1 LKEKP
6 FMSIEPNKMKA
17 AVWYSNR
24 DIRIERQPLCRPNN
38 QEMLVKIIA
47 CGICGSDV
55 VEWYRLPRAPLVQG
69 HELGAEV
76 VEVGSG
82 VSGFHPGDRV
92 FIAPK
97 VACLECKYCRGGH
110 YPQCVGIKQR
120 LPGAFAEF
128 VLVPEA
134 LVKHGTR
141 LLPDSISYEQAT
153 FIEPLACVV
162 RAQRI
167 AGLRAGQNVLVLG
180 CGMSGLLQVQL
191 AKRQGCRV
199 AVTDVDP
206 RKLDRAAAFGVDRAI
221 PALDNVPREA
231 EKFFGAKADAVIL
244 CTGALPAVEQAW
256 ATVDKGG
263 AVVFFA
269 VPGPDKTVT
278 FPVNAFWTSEIRV
291 LTSYY
296 CGPPDIEESMRLI
309 AAGDIEVQSL
319 ITHRLPL
326 DQIGKGF
333 RLVLEGKEAIKVIIE
348 PQSKS
353 D

>member
-1 LKEKP
+1 
-6 FMSIEPNKMKA
+6 MSIASKMMKA

-24 DIRIERQPLCRPNN
+24 DIRIEEQPLRRPNSR
-38 QEMLVKIIA
+38 EMLVKVIA

-76 VEVGSG
+76 VETGSD
-82 VSGFHPGDRV
+82 VTGFHAGDRV

-110 YPQCVGIKQR
+110 YPQCIGIKER
-120 LPGAFAEF
+120 LPGAFAEY
-128 VLVPEA
+128 VLVPET
-134 LVKHGTR
+134 LVNRGTWA
-141 LLPDSISYEQAT
+141 LPDSISYDQAT

-167 AGLRAGQNVLVLG
+167 AGLQAGQNVLVLG

-191 AKRQGCRV
+191 AKRKGCRV
-199 AVTDVDP
+199 AVTDVDA
-206 RKLDRAAAFGVDRAI
+206 RKLERAAAFGVDCTI
-221 PALDNVPREA
+221 PATGNVPQEVER
-231 EKFFGAKADAVIL
+231 FFGSKADVVIL
-244 CTGALPAVEQAW
+244 CTGAVGAIEQAW
-256 ATVDKGG
+256 TSVDKGG

-278 FPVNAFWTSEIRV
+278 IPVNTFWTSEIRV

-296 CGPPDIEESMRLI
+296 CGPPDIEESLRLL
-309 AAGDIEVQSL
+309 AEGAIEVESL
-319 ITHRLPL
+319 VTHHLPL
-326 DQIGKGF
+326 AEIGRGF
-333 RLVLEGKEAIKVIIE
+333 RLVLEGREAIKVIIE
-348 PQSKS
+348 PHPAGE
-353 D
+353 

>member
-1 LKEKP
+1 
-6 FMSIEPNKMKA
+6 MTMKA
-17 AVWYSNR
+17 AVWFSNR
-24 DIRIERQPLCRPNN
+24 DIRLEEQPLRRPNDR
-38 QEMLVKIIA
+38 EMLVKVMA

-76 VEVGSG
+76 VETGSD
-82 VSGFHPGDRV
+82 VTGFQPGDRV
-92 FIAPK
+92 FVAPK

-110 YPQCVGIKQR
+110 YPQCISIKER
-120 LPGAFAEF
+120 LPGAFAEY

-134 LVKHGTR
+134 LVKHGAR
-141 LLPDSISYEQAT
+141 LLPDSISYEKAT

-167 AGLRAGQNVLVLG
+167 AGLQAGHNVLVLG

-191 AKRQGCRV
+191 AKRKGCRV
-199 AVTDVDP
+199 AATDVDP
-206 RKLDRAAAFGVDRAI
+206 RKLERAAAYGVDHAI
-221 PALDNVPREA
+221 LATDDVPQKF
-231 EKFFGAKADAVIL
+231 EKFFKGKADAVIL

-278 FPVNAFWTSEIRV
+278 FPANAFWTSEIRV

-296 CGPPDIEESMRLI
+296 CGPPDIEESMRLL
-309 AAGDIEVQSL
+309 AAGDIEVESL
-319 ITHRLPL
+319 VTHRLPL
-326 DQIGKGF
+326 DEIGRGF
-333 RLVLEGKEAIKVIIE
+333 RLVLEGREAIKVIIE
-348 PQSKS
+348 PHSKT